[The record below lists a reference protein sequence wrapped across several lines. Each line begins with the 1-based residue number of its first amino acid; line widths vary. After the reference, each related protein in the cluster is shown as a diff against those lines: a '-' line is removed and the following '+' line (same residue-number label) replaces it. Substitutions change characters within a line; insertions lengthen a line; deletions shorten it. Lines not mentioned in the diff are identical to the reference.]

1 MADCG
6 ALRDATAN
14 HKRYAND
21 ADTAAAAVLAG
32 VDSNCGSVFPA
43 ALPDAIGNGTL
54 HESQLDAS
62 VARLLTARFRLGLFD
77 EGDPQAGVPVVQ
89 IEDVDDAANKQVALK
104 AARQGVI
111 LLQNGGAGAK
121 LTLPLSKSKHKT
133 LAMIGPNAN
142 ASMNLLSGYHG
153 SPPFLISPLEVRR
166 VSKVLWFKRDCFQ
179 D

>member
-54 HESQLDAS
+54 HESQLENPFS
-62 VARLLTARFRLGLFD
+62 FFFYARIGFFSRKNKLFR
-77 EGDPQAGVPVVQ
+77 
-89 IEDVDDAANKQVALK
+89 
-104 AARQGVI
+104 
-111 LLQNGGAGAK
+111 
-121 LTLPLSKSKHKT
+121 KT
-133 LAMIGPNAN
+133 
-142 ASMNLLSGYHG
+142 Y
-153 SPPFLISPLEVRR
+153 
-166 VSKVLWFKRDCFQ
+166 
-179 D
+179 